1 MELGDFFEVLVAL
14 GVIMVGLLGGK
25 KKKPAARQASL
36 PGPRPIVV
44 RAPVRASAEP
54 SSVDR
59 ILQVLEG
66 RLEEARDGGAIE
78 TTRAPI
84 ITSLEDSIPEET
96 ASFEVAQAAGV
107 ASHERFHDLYLRPLA
122 EVRGVDVFATLP
134 TGGLRTAIV
143 WSEILGPP
151 KGLER

>member
-66 RLEEARDGGAIE
+66 RIEEARGGGLIAE
-78 TTRAPI
+78 SRTPTVV
-84 ITSLEDSIPEET
+84 SLEEDLPEEA
-96 ASFEVAQAAGV
+96 ASAQPTEAAGE